1 MAVLSMFLVA
11 LCCPSGEASCEIR
24 EHLFFIE
31 RSKNKNLVYYDVCLT
46 DSTDLSDS
54 AALTVYWILE
64 NGQEEE
70 LNPIERTYAYGINTQ
85 EKLERNKLSISL
97 AALNGQKIIIEKV
110 EQKFKALISVGN
122 RQIVIEKV
130 YINARDSLLGMP
142 KVLYVDVFGFVR
154 QENTH
159 VIERIAP

>member
-1 MAVLSMFLVA
+1 MFLVA

>member
-1 MAVLSMFLVA
+1 MFLVA

-46 DSTDLSDS
+46 ASTDLSDS
-54 AALTVYWILE
+54 TALTVYWILE

-85 EKLERNKLSISL
+85 EKLEKNKLSISL
-97 AALNGQKIIIEKV
+97 AALNRQKIIIEKV
-110 EQKFKALISVGN
+110 DQKFKALMSVGN
-122 RQIVIEKV
+122 RKIVIEKV

-159 VIERIAP
+159 VKERIVP